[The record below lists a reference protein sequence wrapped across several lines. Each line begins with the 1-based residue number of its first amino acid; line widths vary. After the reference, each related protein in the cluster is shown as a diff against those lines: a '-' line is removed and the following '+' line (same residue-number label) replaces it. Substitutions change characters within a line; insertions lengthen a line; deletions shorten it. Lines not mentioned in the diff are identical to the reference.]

1 MLFFVNIVSSFQFK
15 RILCGIQIHSILLIL
30 FEEEFIEISA
40 TYTDDGRFVGSVT
53 DSNFNKTLYET
64 DNVTGLLKGTT
75 IVTNYMYNDRW

>member
-30 FEEEFIEISA
+30 FEEEFIETSA
-40 TYTDDGRFVGSVT
+40 TYTDDGRFAGSVT